1 MHKTSFFWG
10 FFPTTATWKQSVD
23 QRRNTIEDQSAD
35 AKAAQSADVW
45 AWHAWVRFPSESPEK
60 ETQSL
65 NYE

>member
-60 ETQSL
+60 ETQSF

>member
-45 AWHAWVRFPSESPEK
+45 AWHAWVRFPSVTRKGNPV
-60 ETQSL
+60 L
-65 NYE
+65 